1 MRLSLIFLRISTNRV
16 SFTLRV
22 KKSVLF
28 SGFPDLED
36 EFSYLHGDVAVVFQH
51 LAETLVPFLQVEYL
65 RRHGGGLETGRCLP
79 ASFGLQ
85 TLGGLTPPIQAAWKK
100 NEKSAIYLQHP
111 SRKQLVV

>member
-1 MRLSLIFLRISTNRV
+1 MYFS
-16 SFTLRV
+16 RV

-36 EFSYLHGDVAVVFQH
+36 EVSYLHGDVAVVFQH

-79 ASFGLQ
+79 L
-85 TLGGLTPPIQAAWKK
+85 
-100 NEKSAIYLQHP
+100 SAYRL
-111 SRKQLVV
+111 